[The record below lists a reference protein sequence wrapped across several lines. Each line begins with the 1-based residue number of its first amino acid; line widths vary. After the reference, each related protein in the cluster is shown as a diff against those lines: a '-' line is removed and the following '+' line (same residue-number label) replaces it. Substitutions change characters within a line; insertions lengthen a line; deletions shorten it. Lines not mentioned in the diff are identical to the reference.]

1 MMKIIVY
8 LMILINIKVVNSTIV
23 AAFRCLDGII
33 VGSDGIN
40 VNKKGGSY
48 INSRSSDRMI
58 EISEGCLICSVDV
71 EGNSIFKSLC
81 SDIQK
86 EIRKNLFFRSSK
98 YSNKSKSIPAHSIAK
113 LARQLIHDKYR
124 KAHVIVAGCSNIIN
138 SEHIKKENNKYE
150 DSKWKIVYSVHEILP
165 GGSIIEGDYI
175 VGGSGSEAA
184 VSLIQELFSKESN
197 EINQMNKVNSQPKYV
212 LFPISEAIN
221 KVMNILIKIRNNHLT
236 CGGKIQMLSLKYDD
250 KIQSFD
256 IKRI

>member
-1 MMKIIVY
+1 MIKIIV
-8 LMILINIKVVNSTIV
+8 LLLLLIIINRSNCTIV

-40 VNKKGGSY
+40 LNKKGGSY
-48 INSRSSDRMI
+48 INSRSSERMI
-58 EISEGCLICSVDV
+58 EISEGCIMCSIDV
-71 EGNSIFKSLC
+71 EGNSVFKSLC

-86 EIRKNLFFRSSK
+86 EIRKNLFFRSTK

-113 LARQLIHDKYR
+113 LARQLIHDKYH
-124 KAHVIVAGCSNIIN
+124 KAHVIVAGWDSKYN
-138 SEHIKKENNKYE
+138 SESKIKENNE
-150 DSKWKIVYSVHEILP
+150 DSSKSKIVYSIHEILP
-165 GGSIIEGDYI
+165 GGSMIKGDYI

-184 VSLIQELFSKESN
+184 VSLIQELFSNESN
-197 EINQMNKVNSQPKYV
+197 EINNVDKETSQSRYI

-221 KVMNILIKIRNNHLT
+221 KVMNILVKIRNNHLT

-256 IKRI
+256 VKRI

>member
-1 MMKIIVY
+1 MIKIIK
-8 LMILINIKVVNSTIV
+8 ILIFLILILNQVNCTIV

-48 INSRSSDRMI
+48 INSRSSERMI
-58 EISEGCLICSVDV
+58 VISEGCIICSVDV

-81 SDIQK
+81 TDIQK
-86 EIRKNLFFRSSK
+86 EIRKNLFFRSNK
-98 YSNKSKSIPAHSIAK
+98 YSNKSKSIPANSIAK
-113 LARQLIHDKYR
+113 LARQLIHDKYH
-124 KAHVIVAGCSNIIN
+124 KAHVIVAGWDNIYTEN
-138 SEHIKKENNKYE
+138 KKKDNNE
-150 DSKWKIVYSVHEILP
+150 DSSKWKIVYSVHEILP

-184 VSLIQELFSKESN
+184 VSLIQELFSNESN
-197 EINQMNKVNSQPKYV
+197 EINQKINKGNRQPKYI

-221 KVMNILIKIRNNHLT
+221 KVMNILHKIRNNHLT

-256 IKRI
+256 IQRI